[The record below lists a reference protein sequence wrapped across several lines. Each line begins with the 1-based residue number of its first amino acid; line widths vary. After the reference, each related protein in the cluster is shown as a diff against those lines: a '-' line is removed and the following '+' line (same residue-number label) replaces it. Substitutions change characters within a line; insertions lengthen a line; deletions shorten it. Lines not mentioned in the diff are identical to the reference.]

1 MKQFISILFSFVL
14 LLAFAAPTQAQV
26 QTPAASP
33 TAELK
38 QKVGLTDVT
47 IVYSRPSAKGR
58 TVFAANGL
66 VPMGQAW
73 RTGANS
79 ATKISFSDPVKVGGV
94 ELKKGD
100 YALLTVPGDMEWKAM
115 FFPYETTNWGA
126 YPDKTPAVTVTIKA
140 EKMGAKVET
149 FTIDLND
156 VRNESASIVLMW
168 ENTRVAIPFTVEV
181 DSRVMASIDR
191 VMAGPSANDY
201 AAAAGYY
208 LDNKKDLNKALEW
221 IKKANASNPS
231 AYWNLYREAL
241 ILGELGL
248 KKEAIAAA
256 EKSMAEAQ
264 KAKNEEYV
272 KMNKDAIAKW
282 K

>member
-1 MKQFISILFSFVL
+1 MKHFIFNILTLFVL
-14 LLAFAAPTQAQV
+14 VAFVPAVQAQV

-38 QKVGLTDVT
+38 QKVGLTDVA

-79 ATKISFSDPVKVGGV
+79 ATKVSFGDAVKVGGV

-100 YALLTVPGDMEWKAM
+100 YALLTVPGEMEWKAM

-126 YPDKTPAVTVTIKA
+126 YPEKTPAATVTVKS
-140 EKMGAKVET
+140 EKMSTKVET

-156 VRNESASIVLMW
+156 VRNEGASIVLMW
-168 ENTRVAIPFTVEV
+168 ENTRVAIPFMVEV
-181 DSRVMASIDR
+181 DSRVMANIDR

-201 AAAAGYY
+201 AAAATYY
-208 LDNKKDLNKALEW
+208 FENKKDLNKALEW
-221 IKKANASNPS
+221 IQKANAANTT
-231 AYWNLYREAL
+231 AYWNLYREAQ
-241 ILGELGL
+241 ILGELGR
-248 KKEAIAAA
+248 KKEAIAVA